1 MLVEEL
7 ASQDIFLDELGDV
20 VKGLATT
27 ASQCADALE
36 EARHEQ
42 TETRMDLQ
50 KVGQMAETAQ
60 KWIYISLAAILV
72 WKVVG
77 ATWKRCTPVASLVG
91 NSGIATAPRR
101 DDQGHAAAPAAP
113 VGEKHTKPGDPFFM
127 A

>member
-1 MLVEEL
+1 MEVL
-7 ASQDIFLDELGDV
+7 AQLAQCDNTQDAFLDELEDV
-20 VKGLATT
+20 AKELATT
-27 ASQCADALE
+27 ASQRADALE

-50 KVGQMAETAQ
+50 KVGQMVEMAQ
-60 KWIYISLAAILV
+60 KWTYISLAAIFV

-91 NSGIATAPRR
+91 NSRTTTAPRR
-101 DDQGHAAAPAAP
+101 DDQG
-113 VGEKHTKPGDPFFM
+113 DPFFM